1 MLWLDRDFAEGVF
14 IDYRHFDAHNITPTY
29 EFGYGLSYTTFEFS
43 NLEAKGSGEG
53 PYVPNS
59 GITTAAPTYGNYSR
73 NPADYLFPN
82 ASFPHVPLYI
92 YPYLNTTNLEA
103 ASADPDYGKNISLPT
118 SATDGSPQPLVP
130 AGGAPGGNLGLWT
143 TLYTV
148 TATVT
153 NTGSVNGSEV
163 AQVYVSLG
171 PDQPPKVLRGFDRMW
186 IDPGQSATFTANL
199 TRRDLSTWDPASQN
213 WVLVS
218 NPTIFVGSS
227 SRNLPLS
234 MVLE

>member
-1 MLWLDRDFAEGVF
+1 M
-14 IDYRHFDAHNITPTY
+14 
-29 EFGYGLSYTTFEFS
+29 
-43 NLEAKGSGEG
+43 
-53 PYVPNS
+53 
-59 GITTAAPTYGNYSR
+59 
-73 NPADYLFPN
+73 
-82 ASFPHVPLYI
+82 
-92 YPYLNTTNLEA
+92 
-103 ASADPDYGKNISLPT
+103 
-118 SATDGSPQPLVP
+118 DGSPQPLVP
-130 AGGAPGGNLGLWT
+130 AGGAPGGNVGLWT

-234 MVLE
+234 MVLG